1 MAKKQ
6 IDPVKIVYVT
16 RKDKRGNNEHAHAG
30 MWKVA
35 YADFITA
42 MMCFFLLMW
51 LISTTPKDKLQG
63 LAQYFA
69 TKNSNSQGIGNEDGK
84 DHGISHKSQ
93 PKQLLNSSAG
103 EQVFDSENANLV
115 SAEEKQSFINTM
127 NSVKQDRTLQ
137 EFSENIVWDITSEG
151 LRIQITD
158 TNNRPMFKP
167 NTSELA
173 PYMKQILNA
182 VSGMINA
189 YPNYIAI
196 AGHTA
201 SLPNP
206 DQNNIDYW
214 QLSAVRAN
222 EVRKFLSPSL
232 KPDQVVRIMGKADK
246 EPMTPGDPFNSQNA
260 RITITLLSNGSVSKF
275 QQSVPEKSFYKK

>member
-6 IDPVKIVYVT
+6 KDQVQIVYVT
-16 RKDKRGNNEHAHAG
+16 KKKRGSGEQAHAG

-51 LISTTPKDKLQG
+51 LISTTPKDRLEG

-69 TKNSNSQGIGNEDGK
+69 TKSSTSKGTGDEEGK
-84 DHGISHKSQ
+84 DHGIAKKSQ

-103 EQVFDSENANLV
+103 EQVFDSDKFNLV

-127 NSVKQDRTLQ
+127 NTVKKDKTLQ

-182 VSGMINA
+182 VSGMIST
-189 YPNYIAI
+189 YPNYISI

-201 SLPNP
+201 SITNG
-206 DQNNIDYW
+206 DQNSGDYW
-214 QLSAVRAN
+214 QLSALRAN
-222 EVRKFLSPSL
+222 EVRKFLSSSL

-246 EPMTPGDPFNSQNA
+246 EPMTPADPFNSQNA
-260 RITITLLSNGSVSKF
+260 RITITLLTNGSVSKF
-275 QQSVPEKSFYKK
+275 QQSVPEKSFYNK

>member
-6 IDPVKIVYVT
+6 KDPVQVIYVT
-16 RKDKRGNNEHAHAG
+16 KKKRGGDGHGHAG

-51 LISTTPKDKLQG
+51 LISTTPKDKLEG

-69 TKNSNSQGIGNEDGK
+69 TKSSKLKGTGDEEGRERGIAK
-84 DHGISHKSQ
+84 KSQ
-93 PKQLLNSSAG
+93 PQQLLNSSAG
-103 EQVFDSENANLV
+103 EQVFDSDKFNLV
-115 SAEEKQSFINTM
+115 SAEEKQSFVNTM
-127 NSVKQDRTLQ
+127 NTVKKDNTLQ
-137 EFSENIVWDITSEG
+137 EFAENIVWDITSEG

-167 NTSELA
+167 NTYELA
-173 PYMKQILNA
+173 SYMKQILNA
-182 VSGMINA
+182 VSSMISS
-189 YPNYIAI
+189 YPNYISI

-201 SLPNP
+201 SVVNP
-206 DQNNIDYW
+206 GRSQIDYW
-214 QLSAVRAN
+214 ELSSLRAN
-222 EVRKFLSPSL
+222 EVRKFLSSSL

-246 EPMTPGDPFNSQNA
+246 EPMSSTDPFNSQNA

-275 QQSVPEKSFYKK
+275 QQSVPEKSFHDK

>member
-1 MAKKQ
+1 MVKKVQDKPQ
-6 IDPVKIVYVT
+6 IIYITK
-16 RKDKRGNNEHAHAG
+16 KKRGDGETAHAG

-51 LISTTPKDKLQG
+51 LISTTPKDKLEG

-69 TKNSNSQGIGNEDGK
+69 TKSSTMKNTGDEEGK
-84 DHGISHKSQ
+84 DHGIAKKSQ
-93 PKQLLNSSAG
+93 PKQLLNSSSG
-103 EQVFDSENANLV
+103 EQIFDSTKSNLV

-127 NSVKQDRTLQ
+127 NTVKKDKTLQ

-151 LRIQITD
+151 LRIKITD

-167 NTSELA
+167 DTAQLA

-182 VSGMINA
+182 VAAMIQD

-201 SLPNP
+201 SISDPS
-206 DQNNIDYW
+206 QNNIDYW
-214 QLSAVRAN
+214 ELSATRAN
-222 EVRKFLSPSL
+222 EVRKFLAPSI
-232 KPDQVVRIMGKADK
+232 KSDQVVRITGKADK

-260 RITITLLSNGSVSKF
+260 RITITLLTNGAVSKF
-275 QQSVPEKSFYKK
+275 QQSVPEKSFSEK

>member
-6 IDPVKIVYVT
+6 KDPVQIVYV
-16 RKDKRGNNEHAHAG
+16 KKSKRGAEETKHAG

-51 LISTTPKDKLQG
+51 LISTTPKDRLEG

-69 TKNSNSQGIGNEDGK
+69 TKHSNAQNSGNEEGK
-84 DHGISHKSQ
+84 DHGIAAKSQ
-93 PKQLLNSSAG
+93 PKQLLNSTSG
-103 EQVFDSENANLV
+103 EQVFDSDKFNLV

-127 NSVKQDRTLQ
+127 NTVKKDKTLQ

-173 PYMKQILNA
+173 PYMKRILNA
-182 VSGMINA
+182 VSAMIST
-189 YPNYIAI
+189 YPNYISI
-196 AGHTA
+196 SGHTA
-201 SLPNP
+201 SISNP
-206 DQNNIDYW
+206 DQATIDSW
-214 QLSAVRAN
+214 QLSALRAN
-222 EVRKFLSPSL
+222 EVRKFLASSL
-232 KPDQVVRIMGKADK
+232 NPDQIVRIIGKADK
-246 EPMTPGDPFNSQNA
+246 EPMNSTDPFNSQNA
-260 RITITLLSNGSVSKF
+260 RITITLLTNGSVSKF
-275 QQSVPEKSFYKK
+275 QQSVPEKAFYNK

>member
-1 MAKKQ
+1 MAKKSKDTAQ
-6 IDPVKIVYVT
+6 IIYITK
-16 RKDKRGNNEHAHAG
+16 KKRRDEGPAHAG

-51 LISTTPKDKLQG
+51 LISTTPKDKLEG

-69 TKNSNSQGIGNEDGK
+69 TKSSKSQGTGNEEGK
-84 DHGISHKSQ
+84 DRGIAKKSQ

-103 EQVFDSENANLV
+103 EQVFDTDKANLV

-127 NSVKQDRTLQ
+127 NTVKKDKTLQ
-137 EFSENIVWDITSEG
+137 EFAENIVWDITSEG

-167 NTSELA
+167 NTSSLA
-173 PYMKQILNA
+173 PYMKRILDA
-182 VSGMINA
+182 VAGMIQP
-189 YPNYIAI
+189 YPNYISI
-196 AGHTA
+196 TGHTA
-201 SLPNP
+201 SVMNP
-206 DQNNIDYW
+206 DQNMLDPW
-214 QLSAVRAN
+214 QLSALRAN
-222 EVRKFLSPSL
+222 EVRKFLNPSL
-232 KPDQVVRIMGKADK
+232 KADQVVRIMGKADK

-260 RITITLLSNGSVSKF
+260 RITITLLTNGSVSKF
-275 QQSVPEKSFYKK
+275 QQSVPEKSFAK

>member
-6 IDPVKIVYVT
+6 KDPVQIIYVT
-16 RKDKRGNNEHAHAG
+16 KKKRSSGRDGHAG

-51 LISTTPKDKLQG
+51 LISTTPKDRLEG

-69 TKNSNSQGIGNEDGK
+69 TKSSKSQGTGDEDGQ
-84 DHGISHKSQ
+84 DRGIAKKSQ
-93 PKQLLNSSAG
+93 PKQLLHSNAG
-103 EQVFDSENANLV
+103 DQVFDSDKFNLV
-115 SAEEKQSFINTM
+115 SAEEKQSFVNTM
-127 NSVKQDRTLQ
+127 NTVKKDKTLQ
-137 EFSENIVWDITSEG
+137 EFAENIVWDITSEG

-158 TNNRPMFKP
+158 TNNRPMFRP
-167 NTSELA
+167 NTYELA
-173 PYMKQILNA
+173 PYMRQILNA
-182 VSGMINA
+182 VSSMISS

-201 SLPNP
+201 SVVNP
-206 DQNNIDYW
+206 GQNRLDYW
-214 QLSAVRAN
+214 ELSALRAN
-222 EVRKFLSPSL
+222 EVRKFLSSSL

-246 EPMTPGDPFNSQNA
+246 EPMSSTDPFNSQNA

-275 QQSVPEKSFYKK
+275 QQSVPEKSFYNK

>member
-1 MAKKQ
+1 MVKKIREKPQ
-6 IDPVKIVYVT
+6 IIYVT
-16 RKDKRGNNEHAHAG
+16 KKKRESDTAHAG

-51 LISTTPKDKLQG
+51 LISTTPKDKLEG

-69 TKNSNSQGIGNEDGK
+69 TKNSKVQGTGDEEGK
-84 DHGISHKSQ
+84 DHGIAKKSQ

-103 EQVFDSENANLV
+103 EQIFDSTKFNLV
-115 SAEEKQSFINTM
+115 SAEEKQNFINTM
-127 NSVKQDRTLQ
+127 NTVKKDKTLQ

-167 NTSELA
+167 DTAELA
-173 PYMKQILNA
+173 PYMKRILNA
-182 VSGMINA
+182 VAAMIQD

-201 SLPNP
+201 SISDPSRNTL
-206 DQNNIDYW
+206 DYW
-214 QLSAVRAN
+214 QLSALRAN
-222 EVRKFLSPSL
+222 EVRKFLAHSI
-232 KPDQVVRIMGKADK
+232 KADQVVRIMGKADK

-260 RITITLLSNGSVSKF
+260 RITITLLTNSAVSKF
-275 QQSVPEKSFYKK
+275 QQSVPEKAFGGK